1 MTSENQM
8 KNARGKKPKATSLLQ
23 PTPLVILG
31 HPFGET
37 LEQWRTGVPVNCGA
51 AWSME
56 AIDAAVARGPHI
68 TALLDEAIAVVH
80 EDIAYQVKAGFS
92 EVMYWDELQDSLPP
106 QFKISPVAV
115 VPQVGR
121 RGRIILD
128 LSFPVYVSKPGSRRK
143 GEVIQ
148 EAVNMTTE
156 ELAPKA
162 AVKEIGKVLQAL
174 FEFMSNT
181 PANKAILFSKID
193 LSDGFWRMIVDRDQR
208 WNFCY
213 VMPDPPGSRVRIV
226 VPSALQMGWKE
237 SPPYFCAATETGRD
251 FIQWLVDTN
260 AEFPPHPFEHFLLP
274 EVPQPTQTTSKPTS
288 LQTDDDLLPDGDH
301 LLPDGDHIIRVYV
314 DDYILGVIENLERTL
329 VRRIARAAL
338 YGIHS
343 IFPPPQIT
351 GHEGGKDPIS
361 EKKLAKGD
369 ARFLDNKIILGF
381 LFNGTYRTVQLPP
394 DKANGIITEIQRQ
407 LKKNRIPLKRFLT
420 IVGRIMNAARILPSA
435 KALTTPLYRAMKGS
449 PKMVGL
455 GKDSEARLTMADL
468 RTLIQSLAARPTHV
482 HELVRRTHSAAGTAD
497 ASSEGA
503 GGIWFG
509 DVFPPT
515 VWRVNWPPEVKSRY
529 KAGVLTN
536 SDLEMAAIVL
546 MMLVLEGLT
555 ERTRQHTLIFSDNTP
570 AVSWTGRLVSSKA
583 ESRVAARLL
592 RILAIRGRVTQAAM
606 PTPDHW
612 PGEKNEPADT
622 ASRSVETFNAGPY
635 KGWPTKADASFLTL
649 FARTYVLPPQ
659 TGLWQ
664 LAALCPEPL
673 SLMIS
678 TLLGARLLMPQWMF
692 PPVHGPGGSG
702 PSIVKIMVSPTHSCP
717 PKRTPKDS
725 MSWWLSLPG
734 AVQAY
739 GGVGTR
745 SRPTPSR
752 LLSDISAR
760 PLNWADIPI
769 PATAAPAAAPTSTL
783 LSPASTTATEPQ
795 TLPPNR
801 KWPSR

>member
-1 MTSENQM
+1 
-8 KNARGKKPKATSLLQ
+8 
-23 PTPLVILG
+23 
-31 HPFGET
+31 
-37 LEQWRTGVPVNCGA
+37 
-51 AWSME
+51 
-56 AIDAAVARGPHI
+56 
-68 TALLDEAIAVVH
+68 
-80 EDIAYQVKAGFS
+80 
-92 EVMYWDELQDSLPP
+92 
-106 QFKISPVAV
+106 
-115 VPQVGR
+115 
-121 RGRIILD
+121 
-128 LSFPVYVSKPGSRRK
+128 LSFPVYVSNPGKPRNNA
-143 GEVIQ
+143 VLQ

-156 ELAPKA
+156 QLAPKA

-174 FEFMSNT
+174 FEFMAST

-193 LSDGFWRMIVDRDQR
+193 LSDGFWRMIVDREQR

-213 VMPDPPGSRVRIV
+213 VMPDPPGSRIRIV

-251 FIQWLVDTN
+251 LIQWLVDTN
-260 AEFPPHPFEHFLLP
+260 AKFPPHPFEHFLLP
-274 EVPQPTQTTSKPTS
+274 ADEGRINRKASEAINMIPRQKWKAQERDKNQNAMELQRTSDKIQKASEPPLSHNELATEG
-288 LQTDDDLLPDGDH
+288 LETGTDLAPNGAYV
-301 LLPDGDHIIRVYV
+301 IKVYV
-314 DDYILGVIENLERTL
+314 DDYILGVIEDLDRTL
-329 VRRIARAAL
+329 VRRVARAAL

-343 IFPPPQIT
+343 IFPPPRIT

-369 ARFLDNKIILGF
+369 AKFQEGKIILGF
-381 LFNGTYRTVQLPP
+381 LFNGTNRTVQLPT
-394 DKANGIITEIQRQ
+394 DKADGIITEIQRQ
-407 LKKNRIPLKRFLT
+407 LKKNRVPLKRFLT
-420 IVGRIMNAARILPSA
+420 IVGRIMNAARILPAA
-435 KALTTPLYRAMKGS
+435 KALTTPLYKAMKGS

-468 RTLIQSLAARPTHV
+468 RTLIHSLATRPTHV
-482 HELVRRTHSAAGTAD
+482 YELVRRTHSAAGTAD

-515 VWRVNWPPEVKSRY
+515 VWRVCWPPEVRSRY
-529 KAGVLTN
+529 KSGVLTN
-536 SDLEMAAIVL
+536 SDLEMAAIIL

-570 AVSWTGRLVSSKA
+570 AVSWTNRLVSSKA
-583 ESRVAARLL
+583 DSRVAARLL
-592 RILAIRGRVTQAAM
+592 RILALRGRMTEAAM

-622 ASRSVETFNAGPY
+622 SSRSFETFNAGPY
-635 KGWPTKADASFLTL
+635 KGWPTKADTSFLTL

-659 TGLWQ
+659 TGSWQ

-678 TLLGARLLMPQWMF
+678 TLLGARLLMPRWMF

-702 PSIVKIMVSPTHSCP
+702 QPIVRIMDSPTLSCP

-725 MSWWLSLPG
+725 TSWWLSLPG
-734 AVQAY
+734 AVQVY

-745 SRPTPSR
+745 SKPTPSR
-752 LLSDISAR
+752 LLSAISAR
-760 PLNWADIPI
+760 PLNWADIPT
-769 PATAAPAAAPTSTL
+769 PATEATAAAQTSTSR
-783 LSPASTTATEPQ
+783 SPASTTATEPQ
-795 TLPPNR
+795 IPP
-801 KWPSR
+801 PSRKLPSL